1 MRRFQAH
8 PVDRD
13 LIGIGLLAVALLPVP
28 IVLSASHREV
38 AVRILLFALLASAW
52 NLMGGFAGQFSF
64 GHAAYFGIGAYT
76 TAYLLV
82 NYDISPWLGMAV
94 GAGLAAAFGVT
105 TAYLALRYRLR
116 HAYFALATLAFAEML
131 RLIVVNLDHVNGS
144 LGMQVPRLA
153 GSSWTMLQFE
163 PNSANYFYAAL
174 CCLIGT
180 LVVIVLYVK
189 SRGGWFTVAI
199 RDDQDA
205 AESLGIAAM
214 RHLLVVAAISGALTA
229 VGGAFYFQFLFF
241 IDPDLAFGP
250 AVSVEIFLG
259 AIVGGTGTIWGPV
272 VGAALVVLLG
282 QATTSLVRDAP
293 LGLSVLEG
301 SVGLDLLLF
310 GIVLILITVFLPRG
324 LVGSLVRRRSA
335 R

>member
-1 MRRFQAH
+1 MRYLGHRL
-8 PVDRD
+8 D
-13 LIGIGLLAVALLPVP
+13 LDLVGIAVLAAALVPLPL
-28 IVLSASHREV
+28 VLSASNREV
-38 AVRILLFALLASAW
+38 AVRMVLFALLASAW

-82 NYDISPWLGMAV
+82 HHDVSPWLGMAV
-94 GAGLAAAFGVT
+94 GAALAAAFGVGT
-105 TAYLALRYRLR
+105 GYLALRYRLR
-116 HAYFALATLAFAEML
+116 HAYFALATLALAEML
-131 RLIVVNLDHVNGS
+131 RLIVVNLDLVEGS

-153 GSSWTMLQFE
+153 ESSWTMLQFE

-174 CCLIGT
+174 GLLVVT
-180 LVVIVLYVK
+180 LVVIVLYVR
-189 SRGGWFTVAI
+189 SRSGWFTIAI

-205 AESLGIAAM
+205 AEALGIGAM
-214 RHLLVVAAISGALTA
+214 RHLLVVAAVSGALTA

-259 AIVGGTGTIWGPV
+259 AIIGGTGTIWGPI
-272 VGAALVVLLG
+272 VGAVLVVLLG
-282 QATTSLVRDAP
+282 QATTALVRDAP
-293 LGLSVLEG
+293 LGMSFLEG
-301 SVGLDLLLF
+301 RVGLDLLLF
-310 GIVLILITVFLPRG
+310 GIVLVVITLFLPRG
-324 LVGSLVRRRSA
+324 MVGSMTRSRRA